1 MWARAQT
8 RSGLGRRFCAC
19 RFAISRLFDRRVVRD
34 VLEHGKAVGRFRHP
48 GEVEAALRT
57 WLSKRMLL
65 LIQFVRLVLGVP
77 AARTDA
83 DKAGGLWVQIGCDV
97 FPDRPSNDPPT
108 LGVLVGGGPW

>member
-1 MWARAQT
+1 MRARVEK
-8 RSGLGRRFCAC
+8 RSGLGRRLCAC
-19 RFAISRLFDRRVVRD
+19 RFAISRLLDRRVVRD

-57 WLSKRMLL
+57 WLGKRMLL

-83 DKAGGLWVQIGCDV
+83 DKAGGLAARSRRDRVPRQILTYA
-97 FPDRPSNDPPT
+97 P
-108 LGVLVGGGPW
+108 

>member
-1 MWARAQT
+1 MGARAQT

-19 RFAISRLFDRRVVRD
+19 RFAVPRLFDRRVVRD

-57 WLSKRMLL
+57 WLGKRMLL

-77 AARTDA
+77 ATRTDA
-83 DKAGGLWVQIGCDV
+83 AKAVALAAQMSVHV
-97 FPDRPSNDPPT
+97 SAFRAR
-108 LGVLVGGGPW
+108 

>member
-1 MWARAQT
+1 M
-8 RSGLGRRFCAC
+8 
-19 RFAISRLFDRRVVRD
+19 RD

-57 WLSKRMLL
+57 WLGKRMLL

-83 DKAGGLWVQIGCDV
+83 DKAGALELEIGDDV
-97 FPDRPSNDPPT
+97 FHDRT
-108 LGVLVGGGPW
+108 